1 MKPQNIPSLTSSMVR
16 RQVYVGLGATA
27 IKITPF
33 QPLIVM
39 KVCCQDEGRR
49 FREDILGKIH
59 RDGFLPGVPRITKC
73 VSEQP
78 FLLPRADALD
88 PFQEACMISLA
99 TRGQSLSMCKNVLHF
114 LNAMYELVEG
124 LCLSSLI
131 HTDTNEYYF
140 IAASWKKGRF
150 TL

>member
-1 MKPQNIPSLTSSMVR
+1 MKAA
-16 RQVYVGLGATA
+16 G
-27 IKITPF
+27 
-33 QPLIVM
+33 
-39 KVCCQDEGRR
+39 
-49 FREDILGKIH
+49 LGKIFLEKST
-59 RDGFLPGVPRITKC
+59 DGFLPGVPRIAKC

-114 LNAMYELVEG
+114 LNAIYDLVEG

-131 HTDTNEYYF
+131 HTDTNEY
-140 IAASWKKGRF
+140 
-150 TL
+150 